1 MSKPNHGSYISLF
14 PMNASENRAG
24 AGYQDQHVN
33 ETFGSHVRLNEQN
46 CTKETELKKKNKKT
60 PGWICLSE

>member
-14 PMNASENRAG
+14 PMNASENSAG

-46 CTKETELKKKNKKT
+46 YTKETKLKKK
-60 PGWICLSE
+60 